1 MQSEVQK
8 QIENDHHLAMQL
20 TDDAL
25 AARRKG
31 DHSTSIQYFRAAFEA
46 ERRAAE
52 ALFASFDIEPTRSI
66 LYRSAG
72 YLALDCGET
81 REAERMAAAGL
92 TGTPPSDI
100 AEQLRDLIERVNF
113 QRHLDL
119 RGVDLH
125 GAEIQ
130 LSLSGKAVDF
140 GSVEQSVFTR
150 RVDSTEKIALRLA
163 ERRTGKEFEERIP
176 KSLRREFN
184 MYVSV
189 PRAASYAVTLRFGSG
204 PDALPGLDQRDE
216 LVAEMLEC
224 LDCFRKDDEVGLR
237 AIIKDETYFNNFVGL
252 ARLIEPD
259 GANLSTVGFTAM
271 LEGKRRQVN
280 LSVWDQPEPTKIRRM
295 PNTPRPVPIVS
306 PSPQISVIGVLL
318 HADERQRNASYVHIR
333 TETQGDVRVS
343 VPAGFMSDVVG
354 QFWDTTVKITGK
366 KFKGAIQLSDIESVD
381 PT

>member
-1 MQSEVQK
+1 MQTDIHK
-8 QIENDHHLAMQL
+8 QIQDDHHLAMCL

-31 DHSTSIQYFRAAFEA
+31 DHPASIQFFRAAFEA

-52 ALFASFDIEPTRSI
+52 ALFVFLDIEPTRSI

-72 YLALDCGET
+72 FLAMDCGET

-92 TGTPPSDI
+92 TGNPPTDI

-119 RGVDLH
+119 RGIDLH
-125 GAEIQ
+125 GGEVQ

-140 GSVEQSVFTR
+140 GSVEQSVYAR

-176 KSLRREFN
+176 KSLRKEFN
-184 MYVSV
+184 MYVSI
-189 PRAASYAVTLRFGSG
+189 PRAASYAVTLRFGIG
-204 PDALPGLDQRDE
+204 PDALPGLDKRE
-216 LVAEMLEC
+216 EIIGEMFEC
-224 LDCFRKDDEVGLR
+224 LDYFRKDDEANLR
-237 AIIKDETYFNNFVGL
+237 AIIQDDTYLNNFLGL

-259 GANLSTVGFTAM
+259 GTNLNTVGFTTI
-271 LEGKRRQVN
+271 LDGKQKTVN
-280 LSVWDQPEPTKIRRM
+280 LSIWDGSGEPKIRRK
-295 PNTPRPVPIVS
+295 PNS
-306 PSPQISVIGVLL
+306 SKPSSNSQTNKEFIYVGVLL

-333 TETQGDVRVS
+333 TEDQGDVRLS
-343 VPAGFMSDVVG
+343 VQAGMMSDVVG
-354 QFWDTTVKITGK
+354 QFWDTTVKVRAEK
-366 KFKGAIQLSDIESVD
+366 KRNSYELLDIESID